1 MTDAQGLLCPTCRVN
16 LTMSERQ
23 GIEID
28 YCPQCRGVWLDRG
41 ELDKIIER
49 SEAASAPAPQASA
62 PPPPQQ
68 QPYQQQPQYRDHDDR
83 HYGKPYKKNYKKSFL
98 SELFD

>member
-1 MTDAQGLLCPTCRVN
+1 MQCPNDGAV
-16 LTMSERQ
+16 LTMSERS

-28 YCPQCRGVWLDRG
+28 YCPTCRGVWLDRG

-49 SEAASAPAPQASA
+49 SLTQPGPAAPAPAPQQQYQQPA
-62 PPPPQQ
+62 PQQ
-68 QPYQQQPQYRDHDDR
+68 GYDRGYQQG
-83 HYGKPYKKNYKKSFL
+83 YGKPYKKRKESWL